1 MSLNLS
7 STSLIVLSLSNHQ
20 IDEKLL
26 SGGEIGCDR
35 LYFASAS
42 DAPCQ
47 ARSATT
53 EFESYVKLNKKLPP
67 EVVGVVQQIEDYAK
81 LADTIAAHLAL
92 KIPDRQEMT
101 RRYQPI
107 AKNYFFLAPAR
118 VMLLIASGARPDFS
132 AISRSCSIMKPRAGL
147 SFSRPPSN
155 SAGTRRLERCEPSS

>member
-1 MSLNLS
+1 MCSLRPPAAF
-7 STSLIVLSLSNHQ
+7 V
-20 IDEKLL
+20 
-26 SGGEIGCDR
+26 
-35 LYFASAS
+35 Y
-42 DAPCQ
+42 PCQ
-47 ARSATT
+47 VQLQNVPALIAEKVPLKPGAVAAPGFYYTT